1 VSRLDV
7 LIKKYEKAGSE
18 DPAWDALEEIEKEK
32 PAGKYHP
39 PKKRKKDGFLKMERY
54 DNTPMME
61 LQKGLFQHGYIWR
74 ILDTM
79 APSTIKLY
87 FTMVSMAILAPITGN
102 KIAIKCY
109 KTYNAEKKED

>member
-1 VSRLDV
+1 MLHYDPQDE
-7 LIKKYEKAGSE
+7 LMKKAEEKLRG
-18 DPAWDALEEIEKEK
+18 EK

-39 PKKRKKDGFLKMERY
+39 PNKNGSFLKMERY

-61 LQKGLFQHGYIWR
+61 LQKGLFQHGHIWR

-87 FTMVSMAILAPITGN
+87 LADGYFNVKETYVKGNFYNPKTGSS
-102 KIAIKCY
+102 II
-109 KTYNAEKKED
+109 